1 MPNAQELQL
10 INDYQLP
17 KIGRRVSLH
26 GSRGTIKYIGE
37 VQGTNGTWL
46 GVEWDDRTRGKHS
59 GEKNGKQYFACSV
72 PGSGS
77 FIRPSSAISYGQ
89 SFLSA
94 LVSKYVELP
103 RSSGQKETVIL
114 GSSSGAIEVEAIGLD
129 KVRGKLARLEH
140 LREISLD
147 AEEVAYADSP
157 GEIMRTCPN
166 VRSLDLSNTLLAS
179 WDAVAVIANELP
191 ALRELSLNSNRLSS
205 LNDTTNLRSAF
216 TSLEE
221 LRLNETF
228 ISWAEVV
235 LLFTVMPR
243 LRVIELGYNNM
254 ERLGSTELRDQLSG
268 TKLEVLNLDEN
279 KLHDWNDVMEAI
291 APFKKLAR
299 LIITANRLQ
308 RIPQTPT
315 TQIALPNI
323 KYLGLQDNLI
333 SEWRDIDSLNVWLP
347 NLKTLNMDGNPI
359 FSRSTDFRQQVI
371 ARLPNLEILNGT
383 AVSVKER
390 TDSEIYCLNQTARN
404 SQISAEERIRE
415 FPRWNELCAKHGAP
429 EKNAARARDI
439 LADRLI
445 TPAPTTSP
453 IFHHFYST
461 TTDIYVHR
469 CEEKTAESDSHVI
482 LGSAASSAQ
491 ALTAQLPP
499 PSTLRV
505 LPTMPVRLL
514 RPRLLKS
521 LNLLPCD
528 RSRRQGPELSVWLV
542 MDDDGLRKIGKLEEK
557 TRDLSWWGIQDGSHI
572 LVCTSQTD
580 HD

>member
-1 MPNAQELQL
+1 MSNAQELRL
-10 INDYQLP
+10 INDYQIP

-26 GSRGTIKYIGE
+26 GNRGTIKYIGE

-46 GVEWDDRTRGKHS
+46 GVEWDDPRRGKHS
-59 GEKNGKQYFACSV
+59 GEKGGRQYFACSV

-77 FIRPSSAISYGQ
+77 FIRPSPAISYGQ

-94 LVSKYVELP
+94 LVSKYVESP
-103 RSSGQKETVIL
+103 HSSGQKETVFL

-147 AEEVAYADSP
+147 AEEVAYADSL
-157 GEIMRTCPN
+157 GEITRTCPN

-179 WDAVAVIANELP
+179 WDSVAVIASELP

-216 TSLEE
+216 MSLEE
-221 LRLNETF
+221 IRLNETF

-235 LLFTVMPR
+235 LLLTVMPN

-254 ERLGSTELRDQLSG
+254 ERLGGTEFRDQLSG

-291 APFKKLAR
+291 APFEKLSILLAR
-299 LIITANRLQ
+299 LISTANRLQ

-323 KYLGLQDNLI
+323 KHLGLQDNLI
-333 SEWRDIDSLNVWLP
+333 SKWRDIDSLNVWLP
-347 NLKTLNMDGNPI
+347 NLKTLNMNGNPI
-359 FSRSTDFRQQVI
+359 FS
-371 ARLPNLEILNGT
+371 P
-383 AVSVKER
+383 
-390 TDSEIYCLNQTARN
+390 RN
-404 SQISAEERIRE
+404 SQMSAEERTRE
-415 FPRWNELCAKHGAP
+415 FPRWNELCASKYLRP
-429 EKNAARARDI
+429 ISIRNAICVKLKTIIYVCGLLPRAWRAREECRKSPRYPGRPTHNADAHN
-439 LADRLI
+439 LAHL
-445 TPAPTTSP
+445 
-453 IFHHFYST
+453 HHFHST

-469 CEEKTAESDSHVI
+469 CEKTAEPDSHVI
-482 LGSAASSAQ
+482 LSSAASSAQ
-491 ALTAQLPP
+491 ALMAQLPP

-521 LNLLPCD
+521 LNLFPYD

-542 MDDDGLRKIGKLEEK
+542 MDDDGLREIGKLEGS
-557 TRDLSWWGIQDGSHI
+557 RDLSWWGIQDGSHI
-572 LVCTSQTD
+572 LVCASQTD

>member
-1 MPNAQELQL
+1 MSNAQELRL
-10 INDYQLP
+10 INDYPLP
-17 KIGRRVSLH
+17 NIGRRVSLH
-26 GSRGTIKYIGE
+26 GNKGTIKYIGE

-59 GEKNGKQYFACSV
+59 GEKGGRQYFACSV

-77 FIRPSSAISYGQ
+77 FIRPSPAISYGQ

-94 LVSKYVELP
+94 LVSKYVEP
-103 RSSGQKETVIL
+103 PHSSGQKETVFL

-147 AEEVAYADSP
+147 AEEVAYADSL
-157 GEIMRTCPN
+157 GEITRTCPN

-179 WDAVAVIANELP
+179 WDSVAVIASELP

-216 TSLEE
+216 MSLEE
-221 LRLNETF
+221 IRLNETF

-235 LLFTVMPR
+235 LLLTVMPN

-254 ERLGSTELRDQLSG
+254 ERLGGTEFRDQLSG

-299 LIITANRLQ
+299 LISTANRLQ

-323 KYLGLQDNLI
+323 KHLGLQDNLI
-333 SEWRDIDSLNVWLP
+333 SKWRDIDSLNVWLP
-347 NLKTLNMDGNPI
+347 NLKTLNMNGNPI

-371 ARLPNLEILNGT
+371 ARLSNLEVLNGT
-383 AVSVKER
+383 AVSIKER
-390 TDSEIYCLNQTARN
+390 TDSEIYCLSQTARN
-404 SQISAEERIRE
+404 SQMSAEERTRE

-429 EKNAARARDI
+429 EKSVARARDI

-445 TPAPTTSP
+445 N
-453 IFHHFYST
+453 
-461 TTDIYVHR
+461 IYVHR
-469 CEEKTAESDSHVI
+469 CEKTAEPDSHVI
-482 LGSAASSAQ
+482 LSSAASSAQ
-491 ALTAQLPP
+491 ALMAQLPP

-521 LNLLPCD
+521 LNLFPYD

-542 MDDDGLRKIGKLEEK
+542 MDDDGLREIGKLEGS
-557 TRDLSWWGIQDGSHI
+557 RDLSWWGIQDGSHI
-572 LVCTSQTD
+572 LVCASQTD

>member
-1 MPNAQELQL
+1 MSNAQELQSN
-10 INDYQLP
+10 NDYHLP
-17 KIGRRVSLH
+17 NIGCRISLH
-26 GSRGTIKYIGE
+26 GNRGTIKYIGE

-46 GVEWDDRTRGKHS
+46 GVEWDERTRGKHS
-59 GEKNGKQYFACSV
+59 GEKDGKQYFACSV

-77 FIRPSSAISYGQ
+77 FIRPSPAISYGQ

-94 LVSKYVELP
+94 LVSKYVDLP
-103 RSSGQKETVIL
+103 HRDGQKETVIL

-129 KVRGKLARLEH
+129 KVRGKLARLER

-157 GEIMRTCPN
+157 GEIKRTCPN

-179 WDAVAVIANELP
+179 WDTIAVVANELP
-191 ALRELSLNSNRLSS
+191 ALRELSLNSNRFSS

-216 TSLEE
+216 MSLEE

-235 LLFTVMPR
+235 LLLTVMPN
-243 LRVIELGYNNM
+243 LRAIELGYNNM
-254 ERLGSTELRDQLSG
+254 ERLGSTEFQDQLSG
-268 TKLEVLNLDEN
+268 TKLQVLNLDEN
-279 KLHDWNDVMEAI
+279 KLHDWHDVMEAI

-299 LIITANRLQ
+299 LILTANRLQ
-308 RIPQTPT
+308 RILQTPI

-323 KYLGLQDNLI
+323 RHLGLQDNLI

-347 NLKTLNMDGNPI
+347 NLKTLNMNGNPI

-371 ARLPNLEILNGT
+371 ARLPNLEVLNGT
-383 AVSVKER
+383 VISIKER
-390 TDSEIYCLNQTARN
+390 TDSEIYCLSRTVRN
-404 SQISAEERIRE
+404 SQMSAEERIRE

-429 EKNAARARDI
+429 ERSVTRARDT

-445 TPAPTTSP
+445 
-453 IFHHFYST
+453 
-461 TTDIYVHR
+461 DIYIHR
-469 CEEKTAESDSHVI
+469 CEKIAEPDSHTI

-491 ALTAQLPP
+491 ALMAQLPP
-499 PSTLRV
+499 PSPLRV

-521 LNLLPCD
+521 LNLLPYD
-528 RSRRQGPELSVWLV
+528 RTRRQGPELSIWLV
-542 MDDDGLRKIGKLEEK
+542 MGDDGLRKIGKLEEDS
-557 TRDLSWWGIQDGSHI
+557 RDLSWWGIQDGSHI
-572 LVCTSQTD
+572 IVCASLTD